1 MIGIRLAAACK
12 CTAGGA
18 PMVVGDLGWNL
29 ALEQPQRPGL
39 AADVVPGLQR
49 GWVWR
54 KQEGT
59 QGAGVNECEHMWGE
73 NW

>member
-1 MIGIRLAAACK
+1 
-12 CTAGGA
+12 
-18 PMVVGDLGWNL
+18 MVVGDLGWNL